1 MENISENKG
10 HEIADR
16 LMIELG
22 KAIIGQK
29 DVLFK
34 SVAAMLAGGHI
45 LLEGAPGLAK
55 TTLVKTLATIV
66 SCSFSRIQFTP
77 DLMPS
82 DITGSLV
89 FNIKTNDFIT
99 RRGPV
104 FANFLLADEINR
116 SPAKVQSAL
125 LEAMQE
131 KQVTIGDET
140 YPLPDPFWVLATQN
154 PIEQEGTYRLPEAQA
169 DRFLFKLSIDYPEPN
184 EEINI
189 AKFVVGGKNS
199 LIKSVLTLDEL
210 NALKYLISQVFIDDK
225 IYKYASNLV
234 LATRKSIENNFSRF
248 VRYGASP
255 RGTIALVLGARA
267 VAFLNGRNY
276 VVPEDITYIAKDAL
290 RHRIGLT
297 FEAYSENLTEDKLI
311 ADILKFVDMP

>member
-99 RRGPV
+99 RRGPI

>member
-199 LIKSVLTLDEL
+199 SIKSVLTLDEL